1 MVNLES
7 ETPQFHWT
15 FDKFADLE
23 NGQNEYGFEGSVWK
37 SEMIQSYSIDEAH
50 LSFDSPAEWGEGF
63 PPLRL
68 DRTPDGRYEHLSEDI
83 AYDAVRADTQTHVVL
98 TGRWIEADVGKGVFI
113 AVFPIK
119 QGVEILLEDMAT
131 VPIESQ
137 PSAAVA
143 HPAVSAF
150 VLDQAPS

>member
-1 MVNLES
+1 M
-7 ETPQFHWT
+7 
-15 FDKFADLE
+15 
-23 NGQNEYGFEGSVWK
+23 
-37 SEMIQSYSIDEAH
+37 
-50 LSFDSPAEWGEGF
+50 
-63 PPLRL
+63 RL